1 VQSTSWVKGP
11 LGGRVTPSSRRDSNL
26 YPQLRVARAKA
37 LAMVVRE
44 NPFIAHILD
53 QLGGL
58 GPVSARSMF
67 GGFGLYLHGV
77 MFALVT
83 EDTLYFKTD
92 ARNRDAFEAAG
103 TDPFV
108 YEIKGRK
115 VAMSY
120 HEAPA
125 EALENAEALV
135 ELARGAYA
143 AAQRAKAAAPRRPR
157 GRRPS

>member
-1 VQSTSWVKGP
+1 LIEFPVTRP
-11 LGGRVTPSSRRDSNL
+11 LTLTPLTRFERKPAKL
-26 YPQLRVARAKA
+26 YPQLHIARGKR

-58 GPVSARSMF
+58 GPVSARAMF
-67 GGFGLYLHGV
+67 GGYGLYLHGV

-103 TDPFV
+103 TGPFV